1 MKRLTDRK
9 VAAELKRNVE
19 ELQAAGIEPTVSD
32 LRYIKLAKYE
42 NLEDKF
48 GFLFF
53 SFLEYSITKA
63 YGDHRHGVL
72 HFVSN
77 GLDFVV
83 YSYFADRDLVPV
95 DEWGMQDAAD

>member
-1 MKRLTDRK
+1 M
-9 VAAELKRNVE
+9 AEKQHEFCQDFKALMEK
-19 ELQAAGIEPTVSD
+19 
-32 LRYIKLAKYE
+32 
-42 NLEDKF
+42 
-48 GFLFF
+48 
-53 SFLEYSITKA
+53 YSITKA

-83 YSYFADRDLVPV
+83 YSYFADRNLVPV